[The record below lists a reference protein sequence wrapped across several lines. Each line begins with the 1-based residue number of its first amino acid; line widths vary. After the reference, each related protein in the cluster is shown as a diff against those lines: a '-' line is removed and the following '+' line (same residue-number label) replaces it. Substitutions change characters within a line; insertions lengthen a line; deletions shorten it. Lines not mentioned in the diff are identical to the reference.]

1 MQSFYILSMIFG
13 VFLMF
18 YAINKKNTMKKYSL
32 VINNT
37 SFNEFVN
44 TTNVYDI
51 FEKSDKTL
59 YYLRKIDS
67 NVVLKVFF
75 AFSIFMIFYV
85 LKTSGLLKI
94 SQNTLAALGIFIFI
108 LVIIAP
114 SYLQQF
120 IIESRIRK
128 IGADIPMFVDLLAV
142 CVQSGMSIEN
152 AIKFLEDSIASLN
165 EAFAPFLSKLIIK
178 MNVNGL
184 EAALNDLQNELPSR
198 EISMMCSTLKQSVKY
213 GSGIYESLMSLSA
226 EIRES
231 TLLQTEEAI
240 GKLSAKMSVPLILF
254 FMFPVIIVIAAP
266 GVMRVL
272 GGIL

>member
-1 MQSFYILSMIFG
+1 MQDFYILSMIFG
-13 VFLMF
+13 IFLMV
-18 YAINKKNTMKKYSL
+18 YAINKKNTIRKYKQVVSYA
-32 VINNT
+32 
-37 SFNEFVN
+37 EFEEMVSM
-44 TTNVYDI
+44 TNAYDI
-51 FEKSDKTL
+51 FEKNDIVL
-59 YYLRKIDS
+59 HYLKKIDS
-67 NVVLKVFF
+67 NIVLKVFV
-75 AFSIFMIFYV
+75 AFFLFMIFYV
-85 LKTSGLLKI
+85 LKVSELIKI
-94 SQNTLAALGIFIFI
+94 SQNTLAVLAIFIF
-108 LVIIAP
+108 VIVIVAP
-114 SYLQQF
+114 SYLQRL
-120 IIESRIRK
+120 IVELRIKK

-152 AIKFLEDSIASLN
+152 AIKFLEGSVGQINKS
-165 EAFAPFLSKLIIK
+165 FAPFLNKLITK

-184 EAALNDLQNELPSR
+184 EAGLNDLQHELPSR

-213 GSGIYESLMSLSA
+213 GSGIYESLMNLSS

-231 TLLQTEEAI
+231 TLLHTEEAI